1 MMAIDSFSMSYVRC
15 CLFMWH
21 RWWLEFIKALLLIRG
36 ALQTRA
42 GQVHPWLVQRRR
54 PSLSRHHGLH
64 EKSWSCYFRGG
75 LLCSISLQIAVV
87 YFLLLELL
95 FERKYQ
101 NALYDCWNIQIYGM
115 TENPN
120 NNANYFDPAQGH
132 GRRFFLHNTPPYPPH
147 LTIIIYE
154 WQHSCRSSYSWS
166 CQGSESDPPSAGSS
180 KAALDD
186 RPLVVKQSCIFKIL
200 PMV

>member
-1 MMAIDSFSMSYVRC
+1 MIVLRNLAAIIMAIDSFSMSYVLRC

-64 EKSWSCYFRGG
+64 EKSWSCHFRGG

-132 GRRFFLHNTPPYPPH
+132 GRRCFLHNTPPYPPH
-147 LTIIIYE
+147 LTIII
-154 WQHSCRSSYSWS
+154 WMAPQ
-166 CQGSESDPPSAGSS
+166 
-180 KAALDD
+180 L
-186 RPLVVKQSCIFKIL
+186 
-200 PMV
+200 